1 MVQLKCDKNAL
12 GPVRRL
18 SLPTLTEVLKR
29 ITLSQQAKVSE
40 PRMEYVPGT
49 QTVACADNL

>member
-1 MVQLKCDKNAL
+1 MGQLKCDKNAL

-40 PRMEYVPGT
+40 PRIEYVPT
-49 QTVACADNL
+49 QAVACADNL